1 MKPRTRLH
9 SHVAQSLQEV
19 GRPPAEV
26 IECIIQ
32 SDGNEIIGRAVCQLD
47 ALAPN
52 RDIRAGCPPKLEPGG
67 MDGLLWVDG
76 EHLTS

>member
-9 SHVAQSLQEV
+9 QHVAQSLQEV
-19 GRPPAEV
+19 GRLPAEV

-32 SDGNEIIGRAVCQLD
+32 SEGNEIIGRAIYQLD
-47 ALAPN
+47 TLAPN
-52 RDIRAGCPPKLEPGG
+52 LGIRQRCLPNLSPECTGI
-67 MDGLLWVDG
+67 